1 MGGTVR
7 ELLILVASVGIIIG
21 GYLGFK
27 SQLTANHIP
36 SPSQTVSKK
45 NQQSLGVS
53 KHESTN
59 HRRHEQKRI
68 ARPSKRAA
76 GEVTESDQLPHL
88 YQTEDESESVSA
100 VEETEDL
107 ASSEQ
112 SAAPTVIAGV
122 PVAAWVKENRGKL
135 KEAQVTAPTQQNLR
149 LFLGCLELKK
159 EASGTDKYTCE
170 KILAA
175 KDSKIANE
183 RERY

>member
-1 MGGTVR
+1 MR
-7 ELLILVASVGIIIG
+7 ELLILVASVGFIIG

-135 KEAQVTAPTQQNLR
+135 KEAQVTAPTQQSLR